1 MKRGALGS
9 MRATLSALTLVLF
22 LHHVPAITAKT
33 DTPDMVAVAGGPYP
47 IGSATGAE
55 DARPAHTVRLAPFQ
69 IGRYEVTNAAF
80 AAFLNTLKVTARRDV
95 PAGNLRPGDV
105 DGPDGPLLFE
115 RSAGDDDRPFIALDD
130 EDARIAMRHG
140 RFVAAPGWEDHLVR
154 EVTWDGARVYC
165 TWRGARLPTEV
176 EWEAVARGRA
186 GRTYPWGEALPT
198 IEHAVFGRG
207 SGQTAPVGSHPAG
220 ATPEGVHDLAG
231 NVAEWT
237 STLYRA
243 YPYDSDDGREN
254 LEVAGERM
262 TRGGDHVFD
271 SAPDQLTGFF
281 RSGFSR
287 RFNRGHRHIGFRC
300 AR

>member
-1 MKRGALGS
+1 MKRDALGS
-9 MRATLSALTLVLF
+9 IRATLSALIFVLF
-22 LHHVPAITAKT
+22 LYHVPAITAKT
-33 DTPDMVAVAGGPYP
+33 DAPDMVAIAHGQYP
-47 IGSATGAE
+47 IGSDAAAE

-69 IGRYEVTNAAF
+69 IDRYEVTNAAF
-80 AAFLNTLKVTARRDV
+80 AAFLNTLKVTVRGDV
-95 PAGNLRPGDV
+95 PAGNLRPSDV

-115 RSAGDDDRPFIALDD
+115 RAAGYDDRPFIALDD
-130 EDARIAMRHG
+130 EDVRIAIRHG
-140 RFVAAPGWEDHLVR
+140 RFVAAPGWEDHPIR
-154 EVTWDGARVYC
+154 EVTWDGARTYC

-176 EWEAVARGRA
+176 EWEATARGRA
-186 GRTYPWGEALPT
+186 GRTYPWGGALPKV
-198 IEHAVFGRG
+198 EHAVFGRG

-237 STLYRA
+237 STLYRT
-243 YPYDSDDGREN
+243 YPYNADDGREN
-254 LEVAGERM
+254 LEVSGERV

-271 SAPDQLTGFF
+271 SAPGQLTGFF